1 MSRPDTEDEMC
12 NFYIMYHTQNDGRP
26 LARENCWDEAPL
38 GIHFPPLPVLP
49 PSQLSHSHHHH
60 HSPMGDGPDDD
71 AIEIIAPNPITS
83 PGKET
88 TSPSLSRGKVDKVIE
103 EEDHYMCPSPIP
115 PGPVPAQCVKT
126 TPTNQGAGGKEGEGT
141 LYNIVLADDWPFN
154 GISDPHVEAETGRG
168 GALGQVTSVAVA
180 PDGSV
185 FVLHRGPRVWDS
197 RTFTINNLFADAAK
211 GPISTPV
218 LLKFSG
224 DGELRGVWGGGLFYL
239 PHSVTVDRSGAIW
252 ITDVAM
258 HQVLRFD
265 DLSGHKPSLSLGHML
280 IPGSKPGYFCKPA
293 DVAVA
298 SSGTFYVADGYC
310 NSRVLAYNPDGMVR
324 AVLGDF
330 PIEGETL
337 LVPHSLTLSPSEDQ
351 LYVADRENQRIV
363 VMDVTGAGN
372 VRVFPVGGLD
382 RVFAVVLSGLSPGGW
397 PMLVVVEENG
407 GERGYGLTITE
418 KDGVDSVWGV
428 EEVFHKV
435 HDLAVDPV
443 NKAVYVTEL
452 TPARIWKFSIV
463 SEGDASTVSATHL
476 PTTETTTGTTRGT
489 TNLPSS
495 TTTQQTPSTTEG
507 PQETT
512 EGQTTATTSPTTEP
526 PNTQPTE
533 PSETPTES
541 AVSSGPVSTEDT
553 PSNTPEGSN
562 SSSDSPPSNHSTS
575 SSGSP
580 AYSGD
585 ADDNAEDNAEMT
597 GNDASNYPASQG
609 HKSGDKVATPAFHYG
624 LFVAIFAIVAL
635 ILVVVVGILKEH
647 RFLRFRARRVGTQ
660 ASSEGKTS
668 RETLHSLLGP
678 SKLGFSRLR
687 TYDSDSE
694 VEEFPIFSRL

>member
-1 MSRPDTEDEMC
+1 
-12 NFYIMYHTQNDGRP
+12 
-26 LARENCWDEAPL
+26 
-38 GIHFPPLPVLP
+38 V
-49 PSQLSHSHHHH
+49 
-60 HSPMGDGPDDD
+60 
-71 AIEIIAPNPITS
+71 
-83 PGKET
+83 ET
-88 TSPSLSRGKVDKVIE
+88 
-103 EEDHYMCPSPIP
+103 
-115 PGPVPAQCVKT
+115 A
-126 TPTNQGAGGKEGEGT
+126 PTNQEAGGKEGDK

-197 RTFTINNLFADAAK
+197 RTFTVNNLFVDAAK

-224 DGELRGVWGGGLFYL
+224 DGVLRGVWGGGLFYL
-239 PHSVTVDRSGAIW
+239 PHSVTVERSGAIW

-265 DLSGHKPSLSLGHML
+265 DLSAHKPSLSLGHML
-280 IPGSKPGYFCKPA
+280 IPGSKPGYLCKPA

-310 NSRVLAYNPDGMVR
+310 NSRVLAYGPDGMVR

-337 LVPHSLTLSPSEDQ
+337 FVPHSLTLSPSEDQ

-382 RVFAVVLSGLSPGGW
+382 RVFAVGLSGLSPGGW
-397 PMLVVVEENG
+397 PMLAVVEDKR

-418 KDGVDSVWGV
+418 NDGVDSVWGA

-452 TPARIWKFSIV
+452 TPARIWKFFIV
-463 SEGDASTVSATHL
+463 SGNASTVPATHL
-476 PTTETTTGTTRGT
+476 PTTETTTGTTIGT
-489 TNLPSS
+489 TNRPLS
-495 TTTQQTPSTTEG
+495 TTTQQTPGTTEG

-512 EGQTTATTSPTTEP
+512 EAQTTATTSPTTEP

-533 PSETPTES
+533 THTES
-541 AVSSGPVSTEDT
+541 VASGPVSTENT
-553 PSNTPEGSN
+553 APSNPEGSN
-562 SSSDSPPSNHSTS
+562 SSSDSKPSNSDDSTS

-580 AYSGD
+580 AVYSGD
-585 ADDNAEDNAEMT
+585 TDDNAEMT
-597 GNDASNYPASQG
+597 GNDASNYPASQV
-609 HKSGDKVATPAFHYG
+609 HKSSSAGDKIATPAFHYG
-624 LFVAIFAIVAL
+624 LFAAIFAIVAL

-647 RFLRFRARRVGTQ
+647 RFLRFRARRVGTTQ